1 MSRSISFL
9 INDAST
15 ESTNPQVRVTITESA
30 NGSLSFSVS
39 QEGGIVGD
47 LRGLFFDL
55 ADESLLG
62 SLSTATAN
70 TGFRQGNDSV
80 KDLGEGVNMNGL
92 TGSDSGFDVG
102 IKMGTAGIGK
112 DDIRGYNFTLSS
124 STRAL
129 TLEDFANVEFGVRLT
144 SVGTLGGSRN
154 GSSKVVETTSAG
166 VNAIDDASGV
176 VVENDS
182 ASGNL
187 FANDTGAAG
196 SVNTV
201 TSWTGG
207 AVGSVVALTTD
218 DADALQIGS
227 VTVGSDGTWA
237 VSVDGADADQLSAGE
252 SITRTFTYDVKNTS
266 GSEAGDWSSDSAT
279 FTVVINGEN
288 DGPVA
293 LDDVVAAID
302 EDQVIVNASVTGND
316 SDVDRLD
323 THTWALEDGSFVDAA
338 GNDAQGSLVF
348 NADGTWSYDAE
359 GAYNHLND
367 GESVSLSFQ
376 YAMTDNNGASSV
388 ATVSFTID
396 GKGTAPVVTP
406 PVVTPP
412 VVTPAANDF
421 VTWAQ
426 DISHFTLVFDTDAGD
441 TEGSAGD
448 DGYYTVKFDFDPG
461 VTDLDSIIGDVLAGL
476 IANDPVVDADTDLLG
491 LVIKGGKQITNF
503 YAYGDNNTNG
513 DLPDVLPTDVGFWLN
528 GTKDG
533 EQNPPAIDVVY
544 ADGFIY

>member
-1 MSRSISFL
+1 MSRSMSFL

-15 ESTNPQVRVTITESA
+15 DTTIPQVRVTITESA

-55 ADESLLG
+55 ADERLLG

-176 VVENDS
+176 VVENGS

-187 FANDTGAAG
+187 FANDTGAVG
-196 SVNTV
+196 SINTV

-218 DADALQIGS
+218 DVDALQIGS

-237 VSVDGADADQLSAGE
+237 VSVDGADADQLSA
-252 SITRTFTYDVKNTS
+252 V
-266 GSEAGDWSSDSAT
+266 
-279 FTVVINGEN
+279 
-288 DGPVA
+288 
-293 LDDVVAAID
+293 
-302 EDQVIVNASVTGND
+302 
-316 SDVDRLD
+316 
-323 THTWALEDGSFVDAA
+323 
-338 GNDAQGSLVF
+338 
-348 NADGTWSYDAE
+348 
-359 GAYNHLND
+359 
-367 GESVSLSFQ
+367 
-376 YAMTDNNGASSV
+376 
-388 ATVSFTID
+388 
-396 GKGTAPVVTP
+396 
-406 PVVTPP
+406 
-412 VVTPAANDF
+412 
-421 VTWAQ
+421 
-426 DISHFTLVFDTDAGD
+426 
-441 TEGSAGD
+441 
-448 DGYYTVKFDFDPG
+448 
-461 VTDLDSIIGDVLAGL
+461 
-476 IANDPVVDADTDLLG
+476 
-491 LVIKGGKQITNF
+491 
-503 YAYGDNNTNG
+503 
-513 DLPDVLPTDVGFWLN
+513 
-528 GTKDG
+528 
-533 EQNPPAIDVVY
+533 
-544 ADGFIY
+544 